1 MRAHPRRFLLAVACA
16 TGLAGC
22 VFVPRTVQVYDED
35 CQITSRQMVLD
46 VQQIGTLGHC
56 HNEGCAAALVAI
68 GAVAAVTAVVSGSVV
83 LVGNV
88 VYWIEKQT
96 TPCGGAVQPAVP
108 PPPR

>member
-1 MRAHPRRFLLAVACA
+1 MIRRARL
-16 TGLAGC
+16 GLAALLPALAAC
-22 VFVPRTVQVYDED
+22 VVVPRTEQVYDPD
-35 CQITSRQMVLD
+35 CRTLRRQMVLD